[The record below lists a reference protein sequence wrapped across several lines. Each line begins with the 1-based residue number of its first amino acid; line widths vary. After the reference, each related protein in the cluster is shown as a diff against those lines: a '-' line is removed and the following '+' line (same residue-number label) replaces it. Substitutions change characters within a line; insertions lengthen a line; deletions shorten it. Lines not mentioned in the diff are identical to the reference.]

1 MISKDMTVPAPPSGL
16 TVSPE
21 LTACRARLTEV
32 EEELARERVRV
43 QAVERRFALLKG
55 ISEAALADEEP
66 ALALDDIVRR
76 LRQELPADCATLLLR
91 DSDSDLLR
99 VRASDRAAGV
109 GHEIT
114 VRLGQSLSGRVA
126 AEGRTVALD
135 DVSGT
140 EGNEPL
146 LREHAGAAAAVPLI
160 KAGQVLGVLEVVTLR
175 RRPLDPED
183 IHLLEAVATRLV
195 AVLDRQRSLDAERR
209 ARAQA
214 EAAVRQHDEVL
225 AIVAH
230 DLRSSLNRIS
240 LSASFLR
247 ESLGPD
253 ADPQPWELMQRGV
266 KDMDRLIQ
274 DLLDV
279 SRMEAGGLQL
289 DRSQLPLAPLLAE
302 VEEQFR
308 ELARS
313 RGVDL
318 ACHADPAIPQVLAD
332 RRRLVQA
339 LSNLIDNALR
349 LTPAGGTVTVEALP
363 APGYVEFVVRD
374 TGPGIPAE
382 HLPHLF
388 DRFWQG
394 ARARRGGAGL
404 GLAIVKG
411 IVEAHGGHIF
421 AESRPG
427 EGAVFRF
434 WIPVPA

>member
-1 MISKDMTVPAPPSGL
+1 MKIEEDI

-32 EEELARERVRV
+32 EEELARERAHA
-43 QAVERRFALLKG
+43 QAV
-55 ISEAALADEEP
+55 
-66 ALALDDIVRR
+66 
-76 LRQELPADCATLLLR
+76 
-91 DSDSDLLR
+91 
-99 VRASDRAAGV
+99 
-109 GHEIT
+109 
-114 VRLGQSLSGRVA
+114 VRL
-126 AEGRTVALD
+126 
-135 DVSGT
+135 
-140 EGNEPL
+140 
-146 LREHAGAAAAVPLI
+146 
-160 KAGQVLGVLEVVTLR
+160 
-175 RRPLDPED
+175 
-183 IHLLEAVATRLV
+183 
-195 AVLDRQRSLDAERR
+195 
-209 ARAQA
+209 
-214 EAAVRQHDEVL
+214 HDEVL

-230 DLRSSLNRIS
+230 DLRKSLNRIS
-240 LSASFLR
+240 LSASVLR

-253 ADPQPWELMQRGV
+253 ADPRPWDLMQRGV

-279 SRMEAGGLQL
+279 SRMEAGGLPL
-289 DRSQLPLAPLLAE
+289 DRSPLPVAPLLAE
-302 VEEQFR
+302 VEEQFG

-313 RGVDL
+313 RGVAL
-318 ACHADPAIPQVLAD
+318 ACRADPTIPHVRAD

-349 LTPAGGTVTVEALP
+349 LTPAGGTVTAEARP

-394 ARARRGGAGL
+394 ARAHRGGAGL

-411 IVEAHGGHIF
+411 IVEAHGGRLF

>member
-1 MISKDMTVPAPPSGL
+1 METVDEI
-16 TVSPE
+16 TVSAE
-21 LTACRARLTEV
+21 LTACRSRLTEM
-32 EEELARERVRV
+32 EEELARERVHA

-55 ISEAALADEEP
+55 ISEVALADEEP
-66 ALALDDIVRR
+66 RLALDEIVRR
-76 LRQELPADCATLLLR
+76 LRQELPADCAALLLR
-91 DSDSDLLR
+91 DADSDLLR
-99 VRASDRAAGV
+99 VRASDQAAGI
-109 GHEIT
+109 GHEIS
-114 VRLGQSLSGRVA
+114 VRLGQSLAGRSA
-126 AEGRTVALD
+126 AEGRPVGLG
-135 DVSGT
+135 DVSSA
-140 EGNEPL
+140 ERNEPL
-146 LREHAGAAAAVPLI
+146 TREHAGSAAAVPLI
-160 KAGQVLGVLEVVTLR
+160 KAGRVLGVLEVATLER
-175 RRPLDPED
+175 RRLDSED

-195 AVLDRQRSLDAERR
+195 AVLDQQRSLDAERR

-214 EAAVRQHDEVL
+214 EAAVRLHDEVL

-230 DLRSSLNRIS
+230 DLRNPLSRIS
-240 LSASFLR
+240 LSATFLR
-247 ESLGPD
+247 ESLGPG
-253 ADPQPWELMQRGV
+253 ADPRPWDLMQRGV

-289 DRSQLPLAPLLAE
+289 DRSQLPLAPLLSE

-308 ELARS
+308 ELART
-313 RGVDL
+313 RGVGL
-318 ACHADPAIPQVLAD
+318 ACHADPAIPNVLAD
-332 RRRLVQA
+332 PRRLVQA

-349 LTPAGGTVTVEALP
+349 LTPTGGTVTVEALP
-363 APGYVEFVVRD
+363 APGYVEFVVGD

-411 IVEAHGGHIF
+411 IVEAHGGRIF

>member
-1 MISKDMTVPAPPSGL
+1 METGEEI
-16 TVSPE
+16 TVSSE
-21 LTACRARLTEV
+21 LTACQSRLTKV
-32 EEELARERVRV
+32 EEELARECVHA
-43 QAVERRFALLKG
+43 QGVERRFALLKG
-55 ISEAALADEEP
+55 ISEVALTDEEP
-66 ALALDDIVRR
+66 ALALDDIVRS
-76 LRQELPADCATLLLR
+76 LRQELPADWAAVLLR
-91 DSDSDLLR
+91 DPDSDLLR
-99 VRASDRAAGV
+99 VRASDRAAGI
-109 GHEIT
+109 GNEIS
-114 VRLGQSLSGRVA
+114 VRLGQSLAGRVA
-126 AEGRTVALD
+126 AEGRPVALD
-135 DVSGT
+135 DVSPAAR
-140 EGNEPL
+140 NEPL
-146 LREHAGAAAAVPLI
+146 LREYAGSAAAVPLI
-160 KAGQVLGVLEVVTLR
+160 KAGQVLGVLEVATLE
-175 RRPLDPED
+175 RRPWGPDD
-183 IHLLEAVATRLV
+183 VHLLEAVATRLV

-214 EAAVRQHDEVL
+214 EAAVRQRDEVL

-230 DLRSSLNRIS
+230 DLRNPLNRIS

-247 ESLGPD
+247 ESLGSG
-253 ADPQPWELMQRGV
+253 ADPRPWDLMQRGV

-313 RGVDL
+313 RGVHFE
-318 ACHADPAIPQVLAD
+318 CGADSAIPNVLAD

-349 LTPAGGTVTVEALP
+349 LTPTGGTVNVEALP

-411 IVEAHGGHIF
+411 IVEAHGGRIF

-434 WIPVPA
+434 WIPAPS